1 MISELPRILAAFLV
15 IRKQHFFST
24 ANHFWCSAVV
34 LAKRLVDDDFVLIN
48 WLWEIVFLCVKGR
61 AACFKKSLPFKLAHI
76 R

>member
-1 MISELPRILAAFLV
+1 MKLPTP
-15 IRKQHFFST
+15 QHQNLIFG
-24 ANHFWCSAVV
+24 AVV
-34 LAKRLVDDDFVLIN
+34 LAKRLVDYDFVLIN